1 MILLGLVGFSIAGL
15 TRLRLETN
23 ILEVL
28 PRELASVDALKV
40 YQERFDEDHQL
51 ILLLEG
57 EEEIFE
63 EDVESFVLHLRER
76 LSDSTVLYRSELED
90 DPALLAESLAE
101 VWRYAPPEDVERLG
115 SRLLEPEVLKKHLE
129 EVKEGI
135 GSSFDQQK
143 STFAAYDPLGFLEHR
158 GMTRLM
164 ESEFSFQNE
173 EATSQLILITKG
185 NPARDYASDALWL
198 EKVRK
203 AADTWTGLAEFG
215 LSCRLTGGPAFSAE
229 IGAGMEEDMSG
240 TVSITMILVG
250 LLFLLVQRHPGQ
262 LAMIGLLLGL
272 VFLVTLGI
280 GGWVFGTL
288 NLVSVGFAAILLG
301 LVVDYAVVICR
312 DAAGAGR
319 SVSELRSEIAPSIL
333 WAAFTTAIV
342 FGLLTL
348 STFTGVRQLG
358 GLIMIGLVTGA
369 VVMLI
374 FVPVFL
380 KRFPGKEAKMLL
392 KAPFLKTGMARGLV
406 GLCLAGAAVVFAVK
420 GEPGVS
426 FDFSMVQ
433 PSNSEAAAAFE
444 TIQKD
449 YPAFS
454 DRNLQVIISA
464 DSWEELR
471 ESAEAVEKKLAA
483 TKEAGVV
490 ESFQLPVDFIPDRAF
505 EAKNEELLREIARE
519 REKIVE
525 VMMENGFSESGVA
538 LDSSVLAALDKPT
551 ESDALTKGFVN
562 EGDDGRFYFSG
573 QLRTKD
579 EITAENVGTLAGI
592 SEGNA
597 AVTGWPILQA
607 VLLPSVKRD
616 FYVIFL
622 PAAGVLLG
630 ALLLVFRNWKDA
642 AIAIGVLLTVLAV
655 VNAIVVVS
663 GQAWN
668 FLSGMAI
675 PLIIGTGIDYSIHLI
690 FALRRTEGDFDK
702 VWNGVGKAICFCGI
716 STSIGFGS
724 LAFASNEMLRS
735 MGILCSAG
743 VLLTTGLSVLVVPG
757 LWKRVRH

>member
-1 MILLGLVGFSIAGL
+1 
-15 TRLRLETN
+15 
-23 ILEVL
+23 
-28 PRELASVDALKV
+28 
-40 YQERFDEDHQL
+40 
-51 ILLLEG
+51 
-57 EEEIFE
+57 
-63 EDVESFVLHLRER
+63 
-76 LSDSTVLYRSELED
+76 
-90 DPALLAESLAE
+90 
-101 VWRYAPPEDVERLG
+101 
-115 SRLLEPEVLKKHLE
+115 
-129 EVKEGI
+129 
-135 GSSFDQQK
+135 
-143 STFAAYDPLGFLEHR
+143 
-158 GMTRLM
+158 
-164 ESEFSFQNE
+164 
-173 EATSQLILITKG
+173 
-185 NPARDYASDALWL
+185 
-198 EKVRK
+198 
-203 AADTWTGLAEFG
+203 
-215 LSCRLTGGPAFSAE
+215 
-229 IGAGMEEDMSG
+229 
-240 TVSITMILVG
+240 
-250 LLFLLVQRHPGQ
+250 
-262 LAMIGLLLGL
+262 
-272 VFLVTLGI
+272 
-280 GGWVFGTL
+280 
-288 NLVSVGFAAILLG
+288 
-301 LVVDYAVVICR
+301 
-312 DAAGAGR
+312 
-319 SVSELRSEIAPSIL
+319 
-333 WAAFTTAIV
+333 
-342 FGLLTL
+342 
-348 STFTGVRQLG
+348 
-358 GLIMIGLVTGA
+358 
-369 VVMLI
+369 
-374 FVPVFL
+374 
-380 KRFPGKEAKMLL
+380 
-392 KAPFLKTGMARGLV
+392 
-406 GLCLAGAAVVFAVK
+406 
-420 GEPGVS
+420 
-426 FDFSMVQ
+426 
-433 PSNSEAAAAFE
+433 
-444 TIQKD
+444 
-449 YPAFS
+449 
-454 DRNLQVIISA
+454 QVIISA

>member
-348 STFTGVRQLG
+348 STFT
-358 GLIMIGLVTGA
+358 
-369 VVMLI
+369 
-374 FVPVFL
+374 
-380 KRFPGKEAKMLL
+380 
-392 KAPFLKTGMARGLV
+392 
-406 GLCLAGAAVVFAVK
+406 
-420 GEPGVS
+420 
-426 FDFSMVQ
+426 
-433 PSNSEAAAAFE
+433 
-444 TIQKD
+444 
-449 YPAFS
+449 
-454 DRNLQVIISA
+454 
-464 DSWEELR
+464 
-471 ESAEAVEKKLAA
+471 
-483 TKEAGVV
+483 
-490 ESFQLPVDFIPDRAF
+490 
-505 EAKNEELLREIARE
+505 
-519 REKIVE
+519 
-525 VMMENGFSESGVA
+525 
-538 LDSSVLAALDKPT
+538 
-551 ESDALTKGFVN
+551 
-562 EGDDGRFYFSG
+562 
-573 QLRTKD
+573 
-579 EITAENVGTLAGI
+579 
-592 SEGNA
+592 
-597 AVTGWPILQA
+597 
-607 VLLPSVKRD
+607 
-616 FYVIFL
+616 
-622 PAAGVLLG
+622 
-630 ALLLVFRNWKDA
+630 
-642 AIAIGVLLTVLAV
+642 
-655 VNAIVVVS
+655 
-663 GQAWN
+663 
-668 FLSGMAI
+668 
-675 PLIIGTGIDYSIHLI
+675 
-690 FALRRTEGDFDK
+690 
-702 VWNGVGKAICFCGI
+702 
-716 STSIGFGS
+716 
-724 LAFASNEMLRS
+724 
-735 MGILCSAG
+735 
-743 VLLTTGLSVLVVPG
+743 
-757 LWKRVRH
+757 